1 MKKHSSKKC
10 SKNKT
15 GFRTP
20 SVFRGS
26 VERKNKSSCHSRGG
40 GNPVKLNK

>member
-10 SKNKT
+10 SNNKT

-20 SVFRGS
+20 SVFRSS
-26 VERKNKSSCHSRGG
+26 VERKNKDS
-40 GNPVKLNK
+40 KNKIKKK

>member
-10 SKNKT
+10 LKNKT

-20 SVFRGS
+20 SVFRS
-26 VERKNKSSCHSRGG
+26 NVEKKNKSYKS
-40 GNPVKLNK
+40 KIKKK